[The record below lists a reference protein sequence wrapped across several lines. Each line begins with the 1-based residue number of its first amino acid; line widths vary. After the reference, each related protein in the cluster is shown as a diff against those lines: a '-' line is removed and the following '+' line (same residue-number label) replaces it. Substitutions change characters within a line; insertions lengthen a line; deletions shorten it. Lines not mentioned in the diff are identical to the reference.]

1 MEKKFYQLE
10 VTIEESKEN
19 YRSVLIN
26 RFKEL
31 DSLER
36 FLERLEEE
44 NEKDIENVVIKAINT
59 KIL

>member
-10 VTIEESKEN
+10 ATIEEAREN

-26 RFKEL
+26 LLKEL
-31 DSLER
+31 DSLDK
-36 FLERLEEE
+36 FLEKLEEE
-44 NEKDIENVVIKAINT
+44 NENDIENVVIKAINT

>member
-10 VTIEESKEN
+10 VTMEESKEN